1 MTALPKHLRP
11 RYRHLAVRL
20 EAWPDAGPDREAFRE
35 ALVASVRDLFGD
47 AGVAAADLR
56 VVRFAFEDGAGTAV
70 VRTRREA
77 VGTARAGLAALAA
90 VGGAPFAATVRG
102 ISGTVRGCEEKY
114 LHGRQLPATETTV
127 TFEGDDRPALARGS
141 RVDVR
146 LADGF
151 AGATDL
157 DTT

>member
-1 MTALPKHLRP
+1 MTSLPKHLRP
-11 RYRHLAVRL
+11 RYRYLAVAL
-20 EAWPDAGPDREAFRE
+20 ESWPDAAVGRDAFAD
-35 ALVASVRDLFGD
+35 ALVASVRSLFGD
-47 AGVAAADLR
+47 AGVAAADPR
-56 VVRFAFEDGAGTAV
+56 VVRFSHEGGAGTAV
-70 VRTRREA
+70 VRTRRDA
-77 VGTARAGLAALAA
+77 VGTTRAGLAAVAA
-90 VGGAPFAATVRG
+90 VDGAPMAVSVRG

-114 LHGRQLPATETTV
+114 LHGRQLPQRETTV
-127 TFEGDDRPALARGS
+127 TFEGGSRPAQARGS